1 MHLDRSCIGRS
12 ALVNREDRRAG
23 SGIRPSANWETGGG
37 TFYEISH
44 LSYNKGRNFVSSCNR
59 KIDTV
64 SAGLRSIITNC

>member
-12 ALVNREDRRAG
+12 ALVNREDKRAG
-23 SGIRPSANWETGGG
+23 SGIRPSANWETCGG

-44 LSYNKGRNFVSSCNR
+44 LSYKRGNFVSSCNR